1 MVACLRVIAVGLNR
15 NCAEKGSLCK
25 HQTIKSGCCY
35 SLWPWRKWAGLPV
48 RKFKG
53 AGPHRA
59 LAAGG
64 SSAFNGPMTRLSATT
79 KGWRF
84 FTWGGLFVVNR
95 LCRLYLLPLHLCL
108 CVAAL
113 MISVLCIWMCY
124 LNVWEYVGF
133 IYLPS
138 ESLHKRFSV
147 SAINFVF

>member
-25 HQTIKSGCCY
+25 HQTIQSGCCY

-95 LCRLYLLPLHLCL
+95 LCRLYLLPLHLCT
-108 CVAAL
+108 
-113 MISVLCIWMCY
+113 SV
-124 LNVWEYVGF
+124 YVS
-133 IYLPS
+133 LP
-138 ESLHKRFSV
+138 LWLVF
-147 SAINFVF
+147 FVFECVIWTCESTLALFTCLVSRFTNGFQFRQ